1 MKKKRINLREI
12 VTLSI
17 GAAMF
22 IIGLSAL
29 IYVCN
34 DTIPNNLKLPAEVW
48 GTVSDWM
55 MIFITVVTAVLL
67 LLTLESQR
75 KVQDDQ
81 RLMFQLEQKKHRD
94 SFKPSFEFSVEYN
107 TMWADLEDGAP
118 SHEYLLSVKSDLPT
132 IFSIEVI
139 ESSDFRLSAV
149 SNKRWTH
156 IRPRTSEIS
165 LRTETDLYTATQL
178 LCGIILR
185 YQDREYNN
193 YEMKI
198 FLEISEKQ
206 NKPNELQVKE
216 EFISDRFIDTATH
229 T

>member
-34 DTIPNNLKLPAEVW
+34 DTIPNNLKLSAEVW
-48 GTVSDWM
+48 GTISDWM
-55 MIFITVVTAVLL
+55 IIFITIVTAVLL

-81 RLMFQLEQKKHRD
+81 RLMFQLEQKKHLN
-94 SFKPSFEFSVEYN
+94 SLKPSFEFSVEYN
-107 TMWADLEDGAP
+107 NMWGDLEDGAP
-118 SHEYLLSVKSDLPT
+118 YYEYLLNVKSDLPT

-206 NKPNELQVKE
+206 NKPHELQVKE
-216 EFISDRFIDTATH
+216 EFISDLFIDTDTH